1 MNRMHPVQVI
11 AVTGGK
17 GGVGKTNVAINL
29 SLALADRGRKV
40 MLLDADFGLANV
52 DVLLGL
58 APQKNLAN
66 VIKGQCELQDVLLRG
81 PFGISIAPAASGCQS
96 MSHLTSAQHAGIIQA
111 FGDVDEKLEVLVID
125 TASGI
130 GGSVI
135 SCIRASREV
144 LMVVCDEPTSLTNT
158 YALIKILSHSYGINR
173 FRILVNMTQSPQ
185 EGVNLF
191 ARLIRAT
198 NIFLD
203 VSLQYVGAVPY
214 DECMRKAVR
223 KQRAVYD
230 VFPRSQCS
238 LAFKSIAHKIDAWPL
253 PVSPRGHLEF
263 FDERL
268 LTSPM
273 RRDSVHFMI

>member
-1 MNRMHPVQVI
+1 MSRMHPVQVI

-17 GGVGKTNVAINL
+17 GGVGKTNVAVNL
-29 SLALADRGRKV
+29 SLALAERGRQV
-40 MLLDADFGLANV
+40 MLLDADLGLANV

-81 PFGISIAPAASGCQS
+81 PRGISIVPAASGCQR
-96 MSHLTSAQHAGIIQA
+96 MSHLMPAQHAGIIQA
-111 FGDVDEKLEVLVID
+111 FSDVDEKLDVLVID

-130 GGSVI
+130 GDSVI
-135 SCIRASREV
+135 SFIRASREV
-144 LMVVCDEPTSLTNT
+144 LMVVCDEPASLTNT
-158 YALIKILSHSYGINR
+158 YALIKMLSHFYGMNR

-185 EGVNLF
+185 EGPDLF
-191 ARLIRAT
+191 ARLTRVT
-198 NIFLD
+198 NLFLD

-214 DECMRKAVR
+214 DECLRKAVR

-230 VFPRSQCS
+230 AFPRSQCS
-238 LAFKSIAHKIDAWPL
+238 LAFKSIAQKIDAWPL
-253 PVSPRGHLEF
+253 PVNPRGHLEF
-263 FDERL
+263 FGERL

-273 RRDSVHFMI
+273 RRDTRHFVI

>member
-11 AVTGGK
+11 AVTSGK
-17 GGVGKTNVAINL
+17 GGVGKTNVAVNL
-29 SLALADRGRKV
+29 SLALAERGRQV
-40 MLLDADFGLANV
+40 MLLDADLGLANV

-58 APQKNLAN
+58 APPKNLAN

-81 PFGISIAPAASGCQS
+81 PRGISIVPAASGCQR
-96 MSHLTSAQHAGIIQA
+96 MSHLTSAQHAGITQA
-111 FGDVDEKLEVLVID
+111 FSDVDEKLDVLVID

-130 GGSVI
+130 GDSVI

-158 YALIKILSHSYGINR
+158 YALIKMLSHSYGINR

-185 EGVNLF
+185 EGPDLF
-191 ARLIRAT
+191 ARLTRVT
-198 NIFLD
+198 NLFLD

-214 DECMRKAVR
+214 DECMRKAVK

-230 VFPRSQCS
+230 AFPRSKCS
-238 LAFKSIAHKIDAWPL
+238 LVFKSIAQKIDAWPL

-263 FDERL
+263 FGERL

-273 RRDSVHFMI
+273 RLDTVRFVI

>member
-1 MNRMHPVQVI
+1 MSRMHPVQVI
-11 AVTGGK
+11 VVTGGK
-17 GGVGKTNVAINL
+17 GGVGKTNVAVNL
-29 SLALADRGRKV
+29 SLALAERGRQV
-40 MLLDADFGLANV
+40 MLLDADLGLANV

-58 APQKNLAN
+58 VPPKNLAN
-66 VIKGQCELQDVLLRG
+66 VIKGQCELRDVLLRG
-81 PFGISIAPAASGCQS
+81 PRGINIVPAASGCRR
-96 MSHLTSAQHAGIIQA
+96 MSHLTPAQHAGIIQA
-111 FGDVDEKLEVLVID
+111 FSDIDEKLDVLVID

-130 GGSVI
+130 GDSVI

-144 LMVVCDEPTSLTNT
+144 LMVVCDEPTSLANT
-158 YALIKILSHSYGINR
+158 YALIKMLSHSYGMNR

-230 VFPRSQCS
+230 AFPRSQCS
-238 LAFKSIAHKIDAWPL
+238 LAFKSIAKKIDAWPL

-263 FDERL
+263 FGERL

-273 RRDSVHFMI
+273 RRDSARFVI